1 MVGASNAGA
10 LRTASFSATC
20 EPYPLRTCGEQRGR
34 GEHGALHRTET
45 RDRGQCEAWPPVGR
59 YSPRSDSIGFTP
71 LARRA
76 GTQLA
81 TAPMASIISD
91 IPANTSGST
100 ACTS

>member
-1 MVGASNAGA
+1 MTLREDRGRLRSAPPRTRLSGEPGELRGAQSRRGEDGASVGRRSVVGRCEVA
-10 LRTASFSATC
+10 LRAGGYS
-20 EPYPLRTCGEQRGR
+20 LRN
-34 GEHGALHRTET
+34 
-45 RDRGQCEAWPPVGR
+45 
-59 YSPRSDSIGFTP
+59 DSIGFTP

-81 TAPMASIISD
+81 SAPMPSIISD